1 MDRVRLAEKPLLRT
15 DLPRPSVGDTVA
27 VSVKVKEG
35 DKERVQVFTG
45 TVIGIRGGGL
55 GETCTVR
62 RLVSGE
68 GVERIFPLHSPV
80 IAGIEIQSKG
90 RVRRAKLRYLRER
103 TGKSTRLTAILGEQ
117 GEAGAEAR
125 NASPDAAAAAA
136 AKAAEKSPEKP
147 AAAEKPAPAE
157 KKPAPATTGARKG

>member
-1 MDRVRLAEKPLLRT
+1 MDRVRLAEKPMLRT
-15 DLPRPSVGDTVA
+15 DLPRPSIGDTVA
-27 VSVKVKEG
+27 VSIKVTEG
-35 DKERVQVFTG
+35 DKQRVQIFTG

-55 GETCTVR
+55 GETFTVR

-90 RVRRAKLRYLRER
+90 RVRRAKLHYLRDR
-103 TGKSTRLTAILGEQ
+103 KGKSTRLTAILGEQ

-125 NASPDAAAAAA
+125 NATVGGASARP
-136 AKAAEKSPEKP
+136 AKESAKEP
-147 AAAEKPAPAE
+147 AATEGGSPKA
-157 KKPAPATTGARKG
+157 

>member
-1 MDRVRLAEKPLLRT
+1 MDRVRLAEKPLMRT

-45 TVIGIRGGGL
+45 TVIGMRGGGL
-55 GETCTVR
+55 GESFTVR

-80 IAGIEIQSKG
+80 IAGLEIVSKG
-90 RVRRAKLRYLRER
+90 RVRRAKLRYLRQR
-103 TGKSTRLTAILGEQ
+103 TGKSTRLTAILGE
-117 GEAGAEAR
+117 EGAEVAET
-125 NASPDAAAAAA
+125 AA
-136 AKAAEKSPEKP
+136 P
-147 AAAEKPAPAE
+147 AAPKAEKPAPAE
-157 KKPAPATTGARKG
+157 APAPKEKPAPAASGARKG

>member
-1 MDRVRLAEKPLLRT
+1 MDRVRLVEKPLLRT

-45 TVIGIRGGGL
+45 TVIGMRGGGL
-55 GETCTVR
+55 GETFTVR

-80 IAGIEIQSKG
+80 IAGLEIVSKG
-90 RVRRAKLRYLRER
+90 RVRRAKLRYLRQR
-103 TGKSTRLTAILGEQ
+103 TGKSTRLTAILGD
-117 GEAGAEAR
+117 EAAERAEA
-125 NASPDAAAAAA
+125 A
-136 AKAAEKSPEKP
+136 PEK
-147 AAAEKPAPAE
+147 A
-157 KKPAPATTGARKG
+157 